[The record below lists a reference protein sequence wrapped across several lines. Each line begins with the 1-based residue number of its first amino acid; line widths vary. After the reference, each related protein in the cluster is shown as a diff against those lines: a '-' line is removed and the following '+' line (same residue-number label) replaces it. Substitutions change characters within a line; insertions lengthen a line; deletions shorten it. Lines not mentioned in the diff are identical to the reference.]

1 MKQNQEQKQSQ
12 QLKQGYYLSQ
22 QHLKLM
28 HLMHLTGFGLRE
40 YLSNEIEQ
48 NPALEL
54 EKEEPDEQEQENE
67 NELIEM
73 DPDLMMSD
81 EDIFRPGNIKAPA
94 EEFYEAPVVDYT
106 SLQDNL
112 KEQIHMMTLS
122 HELTDAAC
130 FIIDELDD
138 DGYLHRELNDVF
150 DDYSFSNIKF
160 MEENIMEEALE
171 ALHKCEPPGIG
182 ARNLRECLILQ
193 LKRKL
198 ERKKD
203 NPDIIN
209 ALKILKEYYE
219 LFTHKDF
226 SEICNAMNIT
236 EADFNRSLKEI
247 SHLHPKPVTDTNK
260 YELLKQQIIPDFEVR
275 AEDGNLYISLNQSD
289 FTRLRVNQEFVSQPI
304 RTTIKSEKKQT
315 ENYLKHLV
323 SEANVLCAA
332 LKEREITMMKVI
344 NAIVKRQSDF
354 FKSGNK
360 MDLQPMILQDIAQD
374 TGYDISTVS
383 RITSNKYVQTM
394 HGMYLLKNLFMR
406 KINHSESGADANT
419 ALGIREIIQQIIREE
434 NKDHPLSD
442 IEIADMLDK
451 RGIHIARRT
460 VVKYREIMGVPSS
473 GIRKMSQI

>member
-1 MKQNQEQKQSQ
+1 MKQYQEQKQSQ

-28 HLMHLTGFGLRE
+28 HLMHLTGYGLRE

-73 DPDLMMSD
+73 DPDLMMGD
-81 EDIFRPGNIKAPA
+81 EDIFRPGNIKAPV
-94 EEFYEAPVVDYT
+94 EDFYEAPVVDYI

-122 HELTDAAC
+122 PEITNAAS

-138 DGYLHRELNDVF
+138 DGYLHRELDDVF
-150 DDYSFSNIKF
+150 DDYSFSNTKF
-160 MEENIMEEALE
+160 IEENMMGEALA

-193 LKRKL
+193 LKHKL
-198 ERKKD
+198 ERK
-203 NPDIIN
+203 NNNADIIN
-209 ALKILKEYYE
+209 ALRILEEYYE
-219 LFTHKDF
+219 LFVHRNF
-226 SEICNAMNIT
+226 SAICNAMNIT
-236 EADFNRSLKEI
+236 EADFNRLLKEI

-275 AEDGNLYISLNQSD
+275 AEDGELYISLNQSD
-289 FTRLRVNQEFVSQPI
+289 FTRLRVNKEFVSQPI

-315 ENYLKHLV
+315 ENYLKQLV
-323 SEANVLCAA
+323 NEANVLLDA
-332 LKEREITMMKVI
+332 LKEREVTMLKII

-354 FKSGNK
+354 FKTGNM
-360 MDLQPMILQDIAQD
+360 MDLQPMILQNIAEN

-383 RITSNKYVQTM
+383 RITSNKYVQTV

-406 KINHSESGADANT
+406 KINHTELGGNANT
-419 ALGIREIIQQIIREE
+419 ALGIREIIQQIVNDE
-434 NKDHPLSD
+434 NKDNPLSD
-442 IEIADMLDK
+442 IEIANMLEE

-460 VVKYREIMGVPSS
+460 VVKYREIIGVPSS
-473 GIRKMSQI
+473 GLRKKNGV